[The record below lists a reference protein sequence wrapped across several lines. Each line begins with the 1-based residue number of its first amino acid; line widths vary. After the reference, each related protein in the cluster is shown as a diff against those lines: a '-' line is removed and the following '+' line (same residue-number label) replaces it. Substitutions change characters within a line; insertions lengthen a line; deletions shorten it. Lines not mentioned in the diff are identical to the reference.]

1 MKDDVT
7 LKFPST
13 HILWM
18 FRRTLKLVSLQVN
31 SALRT
36 LTCACN
42 SEDINV
48 AVSSYGAEIVEPK
61 GFLVC

>member
-1 MKDDVT
+1 MNNDVT

-13 HILWM
+13 HVLWM

-31 SALRT
+31 AALRT

-42 SEDINV
+42 SEDISV
-48 AVSSYGAEIVEPK
+48 AISSYGAEIV
-61 GFLVC
+61 